1 MVRGSAEGRRL
12 RESRAEAAYCFS
24 SRIREPN
31 QDAERGT
38 SKDLTCARHPRTTAA
53 SCPSPSNRVSTTA
66 WHQSEEGN
74 PNRCHVDKSAPMLL
88 QLHALISRVSAG
100 GPAGPETRR
109 FANTVRQYCFVNS
122 SMIWLGEAKPPKIA
136 STRRG
141 SFGSMHSCLCGLLR
155 LFLNVPGPN
164 DKASALGLAAAV
176 VAWGHLKSNRKNIT
190 VQQFNLRSSLT
201 PLRIELIYPRKTNM
215 EILACFS
222 FQRPILTPQF

>member
-1 MVRGSAEGRRL
+1 
-12 RESRAEAAYCFS
+12 
-24 SRIREPN
+24 
-31 QDAERGT
+31 
-38 SKDLTCARHPRTTAA
+38 
-53 SCPSPSNRVSTTA
+53 
-66 WHQSEEGN
+66 
-74 PNRCHVDKSAPMLL
+74 MLL
-88 QLHALISRVSAG
+88 QLHALISQVSAG

-201 PLRIELIYPRKTNM
+201 PLRITLVFRADLPKENKYGNSCLLQISGANFNSAVLTRPKNGRFGALTCPSLQTCPEGGVLQTGLASGKDPHLSEAIKYPH
-215 EILACFS
+215 
-222 FQRPILTPQF
+222 